1 MAKLRLASLVMA
13 LWGACVSPVMS
24 EDLAALLADARAGG
38 DEASVLFV
46 QQGDDSYVA
55 TAGKLRPGGRNAQPD
70 DRFVLASV
78 GKIFTAVAIL
88 QLAEVGKLGIDDPVS
103 TWIDPDIAGPLALS
117 GVTLRHLLTMTS
129 GIEDYYTDDYLDEV
143 LEEPAAQTPENALRY
158 AEGPR
163 LFAPGTQFDYSNT
176 NYLLPQLVLE
186 QASGQSMADYMQR
199 NIFDGLGMEKTY
211 VFGTRAHPDDFVAGY
226 EDLGTGPESGPD
238 FGPEDVSFYYLGEG
252 FGDGGVISTAKE
264 VAGFYHALFVRREV
278 LNDQSLEMM
287 LRDPLGEGY
296 GMGVEAVD
304 VPALGMVY
312 GHSGAD
318 LGFSAD
324 VRLAVKSGDIAVALF
339 ASGDADGAVTE
350 EALALL
356 SR

>member
-1 MAKLRLASLVMA
+1 MAQMRLGSLVLA
-13 LWGACVSPVMS
+13 LWAACVGPAMS
-24 EDLAALLADARAGG
+24 EDLAALLEDARAGG
-38 DEASVLFV
+38 DEASVLYV
-46 QQGDDSYVA
+46 LQGTETHVA
-55 TAGKLRPGGRNAQPD
+55 VAGKLRPGGRNARAD

-88 QLAEVGKLGIDDPVS
+88 QLAERGKLGIDDPVS
-103 TWIDPDIAGPLALS
+103 NWIDPEIAASLALS
-117 GVTLRHLLTMTS
+117 GVTVRHLLTMTS

-143 LEEPAAQTPENALRY
+143 LEEPAAQTPVNALRY

-176 NYLLPQLVLE
+176 NYLLLQLVLE
-186 QASGQSMADYMQR
+186 QASGQSMAEYFQL
-199 NIFDGLGMEKTY
+199 NIFDAFGMEKTY

-226 EDLGTGPESGPD
+226 EDLGA
-238 FGPEDVSFYYLGEG
+238 GPEDVSFYYLGQG

-264 VAGFYHALFVRREV
+264 VAGFYRALFVRREV
-278 LNDQSLEMM
+278 LSAQSLKMM

-304 VPALGMVY
+304 VPGLGMVY

-339 ASGDADGAVTE
+339 ASGEADGAVTE

-356 SR
+356 SQ